1 MKHSLKL
8 LCLLLPLLSACSA
21 TKYVGE
27 NEYLLD
33 KVIVET
39 DNKDVKASSLKA
51 YVRQEPNHK
60 AFGLVRFPLHLYSL
74 SGRDSTKRINRWLRR
89 TGTPPVI
96 YSESLTERSRQE
108 IEKALSNQGYMG
120 ASVSVDTIIKKKK
133 ISFRKTEKGG
143 KKCLPGGR

>member
-1 MKHSLKL
+1 MKYSFKL
-8 LCLLLPLLSACSA
+8 LWLLLPFLFACSA

-39 DNKDVKASSLKA
+39 DNKDVKANELKA

-74 SGRDSTKRINRWLRR
+74 SGRDSTKWYNRWLRKA
-89 TGTPPVI
+89 GNPPVI
-96 YSESLTERSRQE
+96 YSESMTERSRRE
-108 IEKALSNQGYMG
+108 IQKALSNKGYMG
-120 ASVSVDTIIKKKK
+120 ASVSVDTITKKD
-133 ISFRKTEKGG
+133 RKSVV
-143 KKCLPGGR
+143 